1 MSKAQ
6 PYAPPVDQL
15 LTLGDPREGEEAVQ
29 PPRQWRDY
37 RSLGLSEDDIPEL
50 VRLACD
56 KRLHR
61 TAGDR
66 PEVWA
71 GLHAWRTLGQL
82 GADEAGAP
90 LLDLL
95 NFLAETEEDWGLEE
109 VPLVLAMIGPASI
122 EPARQFL
129 GDARKRLW
137 ARVGAATAL
146 REVAQ
151 RHPASRDLCTR
162 HLAACL
168 ENARW
173 NDPTLNGFLVAG
185 LLETGAADAS
195 GVIEQAF
202 QKGCVDP
209 SVAGDWEYVREQME
223 RM

>member
-1 MSKAQ
+1 VSKAQ
-6 PYAPPVDQL
+6 GYAPPVAQL

-37 RSLGLSEDDIPEL
+37 RDIGLSEDDISEL

-61 TAGDR
+61 AAGDR

-82 GADEAGAP
+82 GADEAMAP

-95 NFLAETEEDWGLEE
+95 NFLAETEGDWGLEE
-109 VPLVLAMIGPASI
+109 IPVVLAMIGPASI

-129 GDARKRLW
+129 GDARKHLW
-137 ARVGAATAL
+137 ARVGAASAL

-151 RHPASRDLCTR
+151 RHPDSRDRCTR

-173 NDPTLNGFLVAG
+173 NDPTLNGFLVAD
-185 LLETGAADAS
+185 LLEIGAVEAS
-195 GVIEQAF
+195 GVIEQTF
-202 QKGCVDP
+202 RKGYVDP
-209 SVAGDWEYVREQME
+209 SVAGDWEYVREQLEGM
-223 RM
+223 